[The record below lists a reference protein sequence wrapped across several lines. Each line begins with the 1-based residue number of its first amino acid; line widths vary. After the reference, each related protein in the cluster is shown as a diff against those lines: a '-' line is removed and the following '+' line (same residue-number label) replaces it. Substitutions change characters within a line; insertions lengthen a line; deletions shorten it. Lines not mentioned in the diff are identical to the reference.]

1 MSKQNIFQTLNDAL
15 ESEGLLHTWD
25 SVAYPPMQYNSTFY
39 YTWNDPNT
47 KFGRLISITRFNDGT
62 YERPVHYSRG

>member
-1 MSKQNIFQTLNDAL
+1 MAKQNIFETLNAAL
-15 ESEGLLHTWD
+15 ESEGLLDTWD
-25 SVAYPPMQYNSTFY
+25 MNYPAMQYNSTFY

-47 KFGRLISITRFNDGT
+47 KFGRLISITRFDNGT